1 MFEAFLWLN
10 NKKIEMNRL
19 TEPKPFLYTYTVPVT
34 IMVQIYVQGMWTFH
48 AGDIHLSVNNMR
60 ASKACEPELPGP
72 KIKANHKVHKP
83 TIG

>member
-1 MFEAFLWLN
+1 MIEQQ
-10 NKKIEMNRL
+10 KIEMNRL
-19 TEPKPFLYTYTVPVT
+19 TEPKPFLYMYTMPVT

-48 AGDIHLSVNNMR
+48 AGDIHLSVNNMQ